1 VSTLQHNANTAVAVA
16 AVRVLG
22 LHAAGLH
29 DVGAPMAA
37 AASAGLAMF
46 LWGFATWWL
55 LLALAS
61 VGTCLRKG
69 IPFNLG
75 WWGAIF
81 PMGKLFEGVCGM
93 SMLEWIWLYLTE
105 VRHVTAVAAEL

>member
-1 VSTLQHNANTAVAVA
+1 
-16 AVRVLG
+16 
-22 LHAAGLH
+22 
-29 DVGAPMAA
+29 MAA

-81 PMGKLFEGVCGM
+81 PMGKLLCCYVM
-93 SMLEWIWLYLTE
+93 
-105 VRHVTAVAAEL
+105 VP

>member
-1 VSTLQHNANTAVAVA
+1 
-16 AVRVLG
+16 
-22 LHAAGLH
+22 
-29 DVGAPMAA
+29 MAA

-61 VGTCLRKG
+61 AGTCLRKG

-81 PMGKLFEGVCGM
+81 PMGE
-93 SMLEWIWLYLTE
+93 
-105 VRHVTAVAAEL
+105 

>member
-1 VSTLQHNANTAVAVA
+1 
-16 AVRVLG
+16 
-22 LHAAGLH
+22 
-29 DVGAPMAA
+29 MAA

-81 PMGKLFEGVCGM
+81 PMG
-93 SMLEWIWLYLTE
+93 T
-105 VRHVTAVAAEL
+105 